1 MYTGW
6 GASPAPFLAPDCAD
20 LQRST
25 VQRILIN
32 ERSNWRQQA
41 EQLGFNFHTIDGE
54 RYWDESAYY
63 QFSLRQVEED
73 LETATEDVHNMAM
86 ELVDEV
92 VGSEQLLTKLAIPQ
106 NYWDW
111 ICRSWQRRDPHLYG
125 RMDFAYDGTGPAKL
139 YELNYDTPTS
149 LYEAGYF
156 QWLWLE
162 QQIAAGQLPAS
173 ANQFN
178 SIQERL
184 LEALATLARD
194 GLIHNNMHFGSVRES
209 DEDRATVQYLR
220 DCAHQVGINTAYVT
234 IEDIGISKD
243 GWFTDSHDNV
253 IRTLFKLYPLEDMM
267 QELYG
272 PDLTTDT
279 MQLLEP
285 AWKAVLSNKGILPLL
300 WERNQG
306 HPNLL
311 PAYFC
316 QSNTATPA
324 GMVRKPLLS
333 REGANIQI
341 VTGSGEVMSSDG
353 PYNDGQAIMQA
364 YHPLSNFAG
373 NYPLVGSWVIAD
385 MAAGIG
391 IREDASLITQ
401 NTSRFLPHIFVD

>member
-1 MYTGW
+1 M
-6 GASPAPFLAPDCAD
+6 
-20 LQRST
+20 
-25 VQRILIN
+25 QRILIT
-32 ERSNWRQQA
+32 ERANWKQQA
-41 EQLGFNFHTIDGE
+41 ESLGFNFHTIDGE
-54 RYWDESAYY
+54 RYWDESAFY
-63 QFSLRQVEED
+63 QFSLRQVEDD
-73 LETATEDVHNMAM
+73 LETATVAVHDMAL

-92 VGSEQLLTKLAIPQ
+92 VDSEELLTKLAIPQ

-111 ICRSWQRRDPHLYG
+111 IRASWKRRDPHLYG

-162 QQIAAGQLPAS
+162 QQIAAGQLPAG

-184 LEALATLARD
+184 LEAMATLARE
-194 GLIHNNMHFGSVRES
+194 GLIDKNMHFGSVRES

-234 IEDIGISKD
+234 IEDIGISKE
-243 GWFTDSHDNV
+243 GWFTDAHDNV

-267 QELYG
+267 REKYG
-272 PDLTTDT
+272 PHLTADT

-285 AWKAVLSNKGILPLL
+285 AWKAVLSNKGILPML
-300 WERNQG
+300 WERHQG

-311 PAYFC
+311 PAHFC
-316 QSNTATPA
+316 DANAPTPA

-341 VTGSGEVMSSDG
+341 VTPSGEVISSDG
-353 PYNDGQAIMQA
+353 PYNDGPAIMQA
-364 YHPLSNFAG
+364 YHPLPNFNG

-391 IREDASLITQ
+391 IREDSSLITQ

>member
-1 MYTGW
+1 M
-6 GASPAPFLAPDCAD
+6 
-20 LQRST
+20 
-25 VQRILIN
+25 QRILIT
-32 ERSNWRQQA
+32 ERANWKQQA
-41 EQLGFNFHTIDGE
+41 ESLGFNFHTIDGE
-54 RYWDESAYY
+54 RYWDESAFY
-63 QFSLRQVEED
+63 QFSLRQVEDD
-73 LETATEDVHNMAM
+73 LETATVAVHDMAL

-92 VGSEQLLTKLAIPQ
+92 VDSEELLTKLAIPQ
-106 NYWDW
+106 SYWDW
-111 ICRSWQRRDPHLYG
+111 IRASWKRRDPHLYG
-125 RMDFAYDGTGPAKL
+125 RMDFAYDGAGPAKL

-162 QQIAAGQLPAS
+162 QQIAAAQLPAG

-184 LEALATLARD
+184 LEAMATLAREA
-194 GLIHNNMHFGSVRES
+194 LIDKNMHFGSVRES

-234 IEDIGISKD
+234 IEDIGISKE
-243 GWFTDSHDNV
+243 GWFTDAHDNV

-267 QELYG
+267 REEYG
-272 PDLTTDT
+272 PHLTADT

-285 AWKAVLSNKGILPLL
+285 AWKAVLSNKGILPML
-300 WERNQG
+300 WERHQG

-311 PAYFC
+311 PAHFC
-316 QSNTATPA
+316 HANAPTPT

-341 VTGSGEVMSSDG
+341 VTPSGEVISSDG
-353 PYNDGQAIMQA
+353 PYNDGPAIMQA
-364 YHPLSNFAG
+364 YHPLPNFDG

-391 IREDASLITQ
+391 IREDSSLITQ

>member
-1 MYTGW
+1 M
-6 GASPAPFLAPDCAD
+6 
-20 LQRST
+20 
-25 VQRILIN
+25 QRILIS
-32 ERSNWRQQA
+32 ERANWKQQA

-63 QFSLRQVEED
+63 QLSLRQVED
-73 LETATEDVHNMAM
+73 HIETATEAVHDMAL

-92 VGSEQLLTKLAIPQ
+92 VDSEELLSKLAIPQ

-111 ICRSWQRRDPHLYG
+111 IRASWKRRDPHLYG

-162 QQIAAGQLPAS
+162 QQIAAGQLPAG

-184 LEALATLARD
+184 LEALATLARE
-194 GLIHNNMHFGSVRES
+194 GLIHKNMHFGSVRES

-234 IEDIGISKD
+234 IEDIGISAD

-267 QELYG
+267 REQYG
-272 PDLTTDT
+272 PNLTADT

-285 AWKAVLSNKGILPLL
+285 AWKAVLSNKGILPML
-300 WERNQG
+300 WDRHKG

-311 PAYFC
+311 PAHFC
-316 QSNTATPA
+316 DSAADTPA

-341 VTGSGEVMSSDG
+341 VTGSGEVISSDG
-353 PYNDGQAIMQA
+353 PYNDGPAVMQA
-364 YHPLSNFAG
+364 YHPLPNFDG
-373 NYPLVGSWVIAD
+373 NYPLVGSWVVAD
-385 MAAGIG
+385 VAAGIG
-391 IREDASLITQ
+391 IREDSSLITQ
-401 NTSRFLPHIFVD
+401 NTSRFLPHVFVD

>member
-1 MYTGW
+1 M
-6 GASPAPFLAPDCAD
+6 
-20 LQRST
+20 
-25 VQRILIN
+25 QRILIT
-32 ERSNWRQQA
+32 ERTNWKQQA
-41 EQLGFNFHTIDGE
+41 ESLGFNFHTIDGE
-54 RYWDESAYY
+54 RYWDESAFY
-63 QFSLRQVEED
+63 QFSLRQVEDD
-73 LETATEDVHNMAM
+73 LETATVAVHDMAL

-92 VGSEQLLTKLAIPQ
+92 VDSEELLTKLAIPQ

-111 ICRSWQRRDPHLYG
+111 IRASWKRRDPHLYG

-162 QQIAAGQLPAS
+162 QQIAAGQLPAG

-184 LEALATLARD
+184 LEAMATLARE
-194 GLIHNNMHFGSVRES
+194 GLIDKNMHFGSVRES

-234 IEDIGISKD
+234 IEDIGISKE
-243 GWFTDSHDNV
+243 GWFTDAHDNV

-267 QELYG
+267 REKYG
-272 PDLTTDT
+272 PHLTADT

-285 AWKAVLSNKGILPLL
+285 AWKAVLSNKGILPML
-300 WERNQG
+300 WERHQG

-311 PAYFC
+311 PAHFC
-316 QSNTATPA
+316 DANAPTPA

-341 VTGSGEVMSSDG
+341 VTPSGEVISSDG
-353 PYNDGQAIMQA
+353 PYNDGPAIMQA
-364 YHPLSNFAG
+364 YHPLPNFNG
-373 NYPLVGSWVIAD
+373 NYPLVGSWVVAD

-391 IREDASLITQ
+391 IREDSSLITQ